1 MDNIHSHS
9 EHCSLK
15 SFLFGLKGVLLGILY
30 SFFYLQALELLN
42 FLLVDSSKKLEDAIA
57 DLDPFPDTVKFQ
69 RINQSYQQIRKSRTS
84 LSEVRKDH
92 RVLIMIMA

>member
-1 MDNIHSHS
+1 MLSS
-9 EHCSLK
+9 
-15 SFLFGLKGVLLGILY
+15 ILH
-30 SFFYLQALELLN
+30 SFFHLQALELLN
-42 FLLVDSSKKLEDAIA
+42 FLLVDSRKKLEEAIA

>member
-1 MDNIHSHS
+1 M
-9 EHCSLK
+9 
-15 SFLFGLKGVLLGILY
+15 LLGILY

-42 FLLVDSSKKLEDAIA
+42 FLLVDSSKKLEDSIA

>member
-1 MDNIHSHS
+1 M
-9 EHCSLK
+9 
-15 SFLFGLKGVLLGILY
+15 LLSILH
-30 SFFYLQALELLN
+30 SFFHLQALELLN
-42 FLLVDSSKKLEDAIA
+42 FLLVDSRKKLEEAIA
-57 DLDPFPDTVKFQ
+57 DLDPFPDTVKIQ